1 MNSLQQTT
9 VDLESKWLGYYQWTS
24 KSSQPWETLA
34 KTIELFQDEQVE
46 PQLAVDLGCGVG
58 KDTAF
63 LVEKGWKVIA
73 IDAESVAQDFLFA
86 KVPESKKD
94 DVTFVTSTYQDFVF
108 PHEVQIINASY
119 ALPFCSPDNFDDV
132 MERITSAISI
142 GGRFCGHFF
151 GPKDTWAEDSS
162 MVFLDK
168 EQVGKYFKDFK
179 IEYFKE
185 EEKDGISGSGPKH
198 WHVHHIIAKKV

>member
-151 GPKDTWAEDSS
+151 GPKDTLS
-162 MVFLDK
+162 L
-168 EQVGKYFKDFK
+168 
-179 IEYFKE
+179 I
-185 EEKDGISGSGPKH
+185 
-198 WHVHHIIAKKV
+198 HI